1 MAKNKTF
8 LSVRAKLF
16 CSCSLETPCV
26 YLYFLLFIYS
36 QRHLLGKVT
45 LHSMMQRILDRQ
57 SLGKNYI
64 KFTENTWNLVYTFSS
79 FFYFQSEAFTGEGE
93 VTFYDADDL
102 DVQWYGRQCSRFQRN
117 ITLPGE
123 EEKYS
128 DILGRQKLNKEYP
141 G

>member
-1 MAKNKTF
+1 MKVSSDIYFNVASWFPGNGG
-8 LSVRAKLF
+8 KLTNF
-16 CSCSLETPCV
+16 
-26 YLYFLLFIYS
+26 
-36 QRHLLGKVT
+36 
-45 LHSMMQRILDRQ
+45 
-57 SLGKNYI
+57 
-64 KFTENTWNLVYTFSS
+64 TFSC
-79 FFYFQSEAFTGEGE
+79 FCYFQSEAFTGEGD

>member
-1 MAKNKTF
+1 MTGATRKQKEKKKF
-8 LSVRAKLF
+8 
-16 CSCSLETPCV
+16 SLLKCIQKSNV
-26 YLYFLLFIYS
+26 IKKKFWVLVFSFMYLVLVDAMDWS
-36 QRHLLGKVT
+36 
-45 LHSMMQRILDRQ
+45 
-57 SLGKNYI
+57 
-64 KFTENTWNLVYTFSS
+64 LVYTFSP

-102 DVQWYGRQCSRFQRN
+102 DIQWYGRQCSRFQRN

>member
-1 MAKNKTF
+1 
-8 LSVRAKLF
+8 
-16 CSCSLETPCV
+16 
-26 YLYFLLFIYS
+26 
-36 QRHLLGKVT
+36 
-45 LHSMMQRILDRQ
+45 MQRILNRHNAE
-57 SLGKNYI
+57 LA
-64 KFTENTWNLVYTFSS
+64 KFGQNFYKIYRKYMKFSYTFSS
-79 FFYFQSEAFTGEGE
+79 FCYFQSEAFTGEGD

-128 DILGRQKLNKEYP
+128 NILGRQKLNKEYP